1 MEKKKDTK
9 GHILYYS
16 IYKKYQQYANLYRV
30 IKYITRKKKETRLV
44 VARDWNTGRERRVTE
59 NEYRVSF

>member
-1 MEKKKDTK
+1 M
-9 GHILYYS
+9 YYS